1 MLASDFGVGQV
12 VLSLLWFFLFFL
24 WIMLVFHVIADIFRS
39 HDLSGGGKA
48 LWLLFVIVFPY
59 LGIFVYLIARG
70 GKMTEHAVAAAQAN
84 DAAARAYIQQA
95 AGTSGSAAD
104 ELARLADLKE
114 KGVIDDAEFASLKA
128 KALGA

>member
-12 VLSLLWFFLFFL
+12 FLSLLWFFLFFL
-24 WIMLVFHVIADIFRS
+24 WIMLVFHVISDVFRS

-59 LGIFVYLIARG
+59 LGIFVYLVVRG
-70 GKMTEHAVAAAQAN
+70 GKMHEHDVQALAAN
-84 DAAARAYIQQA
+84 EAAARAYIQQA
-95 AGTSGSAAD
+95 AGTSGSPAD
-104 ELARLADLKE
+104 ELTRLADLKA

-128 KALGA
+128 KIVG

>member
-59 LGIFVYLIARG
+59 LGIFVYLVARG
-70 GKMTEHAVAAAQAN
+70 GKMTEHAMAAAQAN
-84 DAAARAYIQQA
+84 EAAARAYIQQA
-95 AGTSGSAAD
+95 AGSGGAAE

-114 KGVIDDAEFASLKA
+114 KGVIDDAEFAAMKA
-128 KALGA
+128 KVIG

>member
-24 WIMLVFHVIADIFRS
+24 WIMLVFHVVGDIFRS

-48 LWLLFVIVFPY
+48 LWLLLVIFFPY
-59 LGIFVYLIARG
+59 LGIFVYLVARG
-70 GKMTEHAVAAAQAN
+70 TKMHEHDMQTMQAN
-84 DAAARAYIQQA
+84 EAAARAYIQQA

-114 KGVIDDAEFASLKA
+114 KGVIDDAEFAKMKA
-128 KALGA
+128 KVVG

>member
-12 VLSLLWFFLFFL
+12 VLSMLWFFLFFL
-24 WIMLVFHVIADIFRS
+24 WIMLVFHVIGDIFRS

-48 LWLLFVIVFPY
+48 LWLLLVILFPY
-59 LGIFVYLIARG
+59 LGIFVYLVARG
-70 GKMTEHAVAAAQAN
+70 TKMHEHDVQAMQAN
-84 DAAARAYIQQA
+84 EAAARAYIQQA

-114 KGVIDDAEFASLKA
+114 KGVIDDAEFQSLKA
-128 KALGA
+128 KVVS